1 MMLGQILAVAFSN
14 NFIHLTNSHTG
25 KLFYQ
30 IDCSTRSNSQI
41 CSIGWGV
48 SFVDLQRKYTEQTL
62 DDLLSQR
69 MQLDPSDAPPNLPK
83 DLAFLDIEEV
93 LPRLSSLSSGGK
105 E

>member
-1 MMLGQILAVAFSN
+1 MIY
-14 NFIHLTNSHTG
+14 LTDSHTG

-30 IDCSTRSNSQI
+30 LDCSSRSSSQI

-48 SFVDLQRKYTEQTL
+48 NCVDLQGHAAEKTV

-69 MQLDPSDAPPNLPK
+69 TQLDQSDSPPNLPK
-83 DLAFLDIEEV
+83 DLAFLDVEEV